1 MTLATLLQPGW
12 LAVLLVWNFAVLTAV
27 QLTIRLIMAFS
38 VRLTVTAAVALT
50 LADLC
55 VAGVLDLFIGTST
68 SMAARLELMPAA
80 MILMAVAGFGT
91 ARWLLRIKR
100 LRGQVIAGLMVGLLD
115 PHLFTLLSS

>member
-12 LAVLLVWNFAVLTAV
+12 ILVLLVWNFAVLTAA

-38 VRLTVTAAVALT
+38 IRLTVIAAVGLT
-50 LADLC
+50 LADLF
-55 VAGVLDLFIGTST
+55 VAGVLGLVIGGSA
-68 SMAARLELMPAA
+68 SMAARLELMPVA
-80 MILMAVAGFGT
+80 MLLMAVAGFAT

-100 LRGQVIAGLMVGLLD
+100 LRGQIIAGLMVGLLD